1 MEIYEYKDY
10 EEYVKIQTE
19 TNKAKLD
26 WSYFDRQGA
35 RKGIIILMLEKYFGE
50 SANDKDVIC
59 HGTRG
64 GHEQLFFH
72 NIFPK
77 GHIQGTEISDTASQ
91 FPMTVEW
98 DFTKENYKWINRF
111 DLVYSNSF
119 DHTIDPQE
127 TLRVWHEQLREG
139 GFMFIEWSEYS
150 AIGNENDP
158 LKATFKEIEE
168 LITEANFEITETI
181 KIGTKHSGNMYIC
194 RKV

>member
-19 TNKAKLD
+19 TNKLKLD
-26 WSYFDRQGA
+26 WSYFNQQGP
-35 RKGIIILMLEKYFGE
+35 RKGMIIAMVAKYFGE
-50 SANDKDVIC
+50 TAVDKDVLC

-64 GHEQLFFH
+64 GHEQQFFKGL
-72 NIFPK
+72 FPK

-91 FPMTVEW
+91 FKMTFQH
-98 DFTKENYKWINRF
+98 DFTKPHPRLINRF
-111 DLVYSNSF
+111 DIVYSNSF

-139 GFMFIEWSEYS
+139 GFMFIEWSQRQ
-150 AIGNENDP
+150 AIGNKNDP

-168 LITEANFEITETI
+168 LITEANFEIVETHD
-181 KIGTKHSGNMYIC
+181 IGPWSGNMYIC